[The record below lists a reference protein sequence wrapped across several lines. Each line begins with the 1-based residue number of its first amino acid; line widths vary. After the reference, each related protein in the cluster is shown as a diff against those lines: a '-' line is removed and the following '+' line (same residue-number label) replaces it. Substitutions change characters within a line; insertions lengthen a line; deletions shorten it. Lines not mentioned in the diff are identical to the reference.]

1 MADLPS
7 AVLSERLEET
17 LSGTRLVA
25 AVFLTF
31 EFDPGFFE
39 QEILPLFFGI
49 PLSHAPKVRTIQLE
63 DALRSVPDGIT
74 VLYDRNGLI
83 AGERSGGLDYARVPI
98 NRKTGVFHP
107 KNAFILV
114 ERDATEAEQAKDGA
128 ATRRSLV
135 VMTMSANLTRS
146 GWWRNA
152 EVSDIEVVDTDE
164 KSSVAGTIRL
174 MLGRFARGVSVRGGS
189 VSSRPFETIRKF
201 LAQVRNYTQVSR
213 DGILFPQFYDG
224 SDSLIGFL
232 KKKTGKT
239 LMDMK
244 LEIISPYFDER
255 FEGSAIEEL
264 VATFQTSEMRVY
276 LPLNESGE
284 ALCSDELLEGLPGMR
299 GVTWAKLPRDLLSSG
314 SATGAKP
321 RFVHAKILRF
331 FSQRPMKEVLFVGSV
346 NVTRPAFDARNME
359 TGILYEREDP
369 RKLDW
374 WMEPLDTGYVKVAGV
389 QEDEDRT
396 SDGGT
401 PLMLRYSWT
410 SGAGAAFWDAS
421 TVSQMIVVTDA
432 GEAIFEI
439 DALSPSSWVDL
450 DAFRSARLR
459 IALERTAM
467 LGVVMPD
474 GATGRLLVQE
484 EGLHHR
490 PSLLLDLTPAEI
502 LKYWTLLTPAQRASF
517 IESRAPGDLAG
528 SEEGAALLARVAE
541 TRIETTFF
549 DRFAGIFA
557 AFACLER
564 DIAIATGLG
573 KFREAEY
580 RLFGDKHD
588 SLPRLLGKIAESAEK
603 GEGDPV
609 DHYVTALC
617 ARQLVE
623 SLERDLPEFMQER
636 AESTAALKE
645 AVTRAC
651 TIRSTIAG
659 QVGGDMERFLD
670 WFDTWFLSKAS
681 PIKDGAS

>member
-1 MADLPS
+1 MADLPR
-7 AVLSERLEET
+7 AVLSERLEEA
-17 LSGTRLVA
+17 LAGTRLVA
-25 AVFLTF
+25 AVFLAF

-49 PLSHAPKVRTIQLE
+49 PLSHAPRLRAVQLE

-83 AGERSGGLDYARVPI
+83 SGERSGGLDYARVPI
-98 NRKTGVFHP
+98 NRKMGVFHP

-114 ERDATEAEQAKDGA
+114 ERDATEAEQAKDST

-146 GWWRNA
+146 GWWRNV
-152 EVSDIEVVDTDE
+152 EVSDFEVVDPDE

-174 MLGRFARGVSVRGGS
+174 MLGRLARGLGTRGVT
-189 VSSRPFETIRKF
+189 VSSRPFEAIRKF
-201 LAQVRNYTQVSR
+201 LAQVQTYVQVSH
-213 DGILFPQFYDG
+213 DGLLFPQFYDG
-224 SDSLIGFL
+224 TDSLIGFL
-232 KKKTGKT
+232 KRKTGRA
-239 LMDMK
+239 LMGMK
-244 LEIISPYFDER
+244 LEVVSPYFDEK

-264 VATFQTSEMRVY
+264 VATFQPSETRVY
-276 LPLNESGE
+276 LPRNDSGE
-284 ALCSDELLEGLPGMR
+284 ALCSDELLEGLVSMNGA
-299 GVTWAKLPRDLLSSG
+299 TWAKLSQDLLSSG
-314 SATGAKP
+314 SAIGAKP

-331 FSQRPMKEVLFVGSV
+331 FNQRPMKEVLFVGSV
-346 NVTRPAFDARNME
+346 NMTRPAIDAKNLE
-359 TGILYEREDP
+359 TGVLSERENP

-374 WMEPLDTGYVKVAGV
+374 WMDPLSTGHVKAAAVR
-389 QEDEDRT
+389 EDEDRA
-396 SDGGT
+396 SEGGT
-401 PLMLRYSWT
+401 PLMLKYSWT
-410 SGAGAAFWDAS
+410 STAGAAFWDAS
-421 TVSQMIVVTDA
+421 TVSPKIVVTDA
-432 GEAIFEI
+432 GEAIFELH
-439 DALSPSSWVDL
+439 ALSPSSWIDL
-450 DAFRSARLR
+450 DGDHSKRLR
-459 IALERTAM
+459 TALERTAM

-541 TRIETTFF
+541 TRIKTTFF
-549 DRFAGIFA
+549 DRFAGIFS

-564 DIAIATGLG
+564 DITAAIESG
-573 KFREAEY
+573 KSREAEY

-623 SLERDLPEFMQER
+623 SLERDLPDFMRER
-636 AESTAALKE
+636 STSTAALKE

-651 TIRSTIAG
+651 AIRMKIAG
-659 QVGGDMERFLD
+659 QADSDMEHFLD
-670 WFDTWFLSKAS
+670 WFDTWFLAKAS
-681 PIKDGAS
+681 PIKGDAS